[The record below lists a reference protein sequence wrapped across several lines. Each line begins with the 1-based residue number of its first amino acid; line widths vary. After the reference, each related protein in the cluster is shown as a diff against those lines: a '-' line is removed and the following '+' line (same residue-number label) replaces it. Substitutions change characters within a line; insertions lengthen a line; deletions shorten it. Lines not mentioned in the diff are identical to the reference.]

1 MDNIYNIWMKTKK
14 HTGRIAVEGKSQFQ
28 SYLWIGTKFIHD
40 SENVRRTSTGT
51 SRNHEDE
58 RAVTSMIFTG
68 IFSPPDVCCVS
79 PSRTFHTNVVK

>member
-1 MDNIYNIWMKTKK
+1 MDKTKK

-40 SENVRRTSTGT
+40 SVNVRRTST

-58 RAVTSMIFTG
+58 RAVTSMIITG
-68 IFSPPDVCCVS
+68 IFSPPDVCVCHPPALFTPTS
-79 PSRTFHTNVVK
+79 SSK